1 MHEAGSDLPNS
12 SSRKIPVSKS
22 RDSLPRH
29 VRFDDKSKKHQLPST
44 PPLPDKSNGDGDGN
58 KTTTAENKNTQPDSH
73 PQLGSGLP
81 FLNRPPTW
89 YTAADPTRSVN
100 CQPTYSSTTASGA
113 VLPSYPFPHPLT
125 NQQQQQ
131 QHAQHF
137 VQPGVPYAHPYQC
150 QTNNNMADYQNCAA
164 PHTGVNFQ
172 PPVPDT
178 TYGPI
183 QHLYVPRFDGSFQVG
198 YSSPFVPT
206 VAVAAAAPA
215 YGHVPGQQAYAISQ
229 PSYMPMPGSQPVMVN
244 GQVYMPAVQGMPGQQ
259 HMMAATA
266 NPMMAAAA
274 MPPGPS
280 MPMGVHAGVPMTYMQ
295 GNPTSSNAIPDVSGI
310 GKTPHEE
317 AVRQLEFAF
326 SNRLFEPQDF
336 KPADDDPSRFYY
348 VREVDGNW
356 TQRNRFTIDHM
367 GDSRWYVTDEGWF
380 YAVRL
385 PD

>member
-1 MHEAGSDLPNS
+1 MHEAGSDLPKS

-29 VRFDDKSKKHQLPST
+29 VRFDEKSKKHHPPST
-44 PPLPDKSNGDGDGN
+44 PPLPDTANGDGDD
-58 KTTTAENKNTQPDSH
+58 KTTTAENRNTQPDSH

-113 VLPSYPFPHPLT
+113 VLPPYPFPHPLT

-137 VQPGVPYAHPYQC
+137 VPPGVPYAHPYQC

-178 TYGPI
+178 TFGPI

-198 YSSPFVPT
+198 VSFPSVPT
-206 VAVAAAAPA
+206 VVAAAAA
-215 YGHVPGQQAYAISQ
+215 
-229 PSYMPMPGSQPVMVN
+229 
-244 GQVYMPAVQGMPGQQ
+244 AVCVSP
-259 HMMAATA
+259 
-266 NPMMAAAA
+266 PMMTTI
-274 MPPGPS
+274 PGICAYYAS
-280 MPMGVHAGVPMTYMQ
+280 
-295 GNPTSSNAIPDVSGI
+295 
-310 GKTPHEE
+310 
-317 AVRQLEFAF
+317 AF
-326 SNRLFEPQDF
+326 FPFEL
-336 KPADDDPSRFYY
+336 S
-348 VREVDGNW
+348 
-356 TQRNRFTIDHM
+356 
-367 GDSRWYVTDEGWF
+367 
-380 YAVRL
+380 
-385 PD
+385 